1 MECSLVPIPHVCMS
15 LWEVFD
21 LCYTKHI
28 LYSVIVSYFAQHIV
42 SYVILNINVKSKK

>member
-15 LWEVFD
+15 CGKCLIY
-21 LCYTKHI
+21 YTKHI
-28 LYSVIVSYFAQHIV
+28 LYSVIVSYFTLHIV